1 MADSHAN
8 PGSTKK
14 LPQRACCHYPVS
26 VYLSKSPLAPHVSR
40 SHARPA
46 LKSKSFDD
54 RMEKAT
60 KAQAIKKLQAELK
73 EEKQAE
79 IQR

>member
-8 PGSTKK
+8 PGSSER
-14 LPQRACCHYPVS
+14 LPQRACSYPVS
-26 VYLSKSPLAPHVSR
+26 VYLNLQLAPHVSR

>member
-1 MADSHAN
+1 MAESQGN
-8 PGSTKK
+8 LGNTKRPPYGACFIPSLYVCLS
-14 LPQRACCHYPVS
+14 LPD
-26 VYLSKSPLAPHVSR
+26 LHVSR
-40 SHARPA
+40 SHMQPA

-60 KAQAIKKLQAELK
+60 KAQAIKKLQVELK

-79 IQR
+79 TQR

>member
-1 MADSHAN
+1 MYIN
-8 PGSTKK
+8 
-14 LPQRACCHYPVS
+14 Q
-26 VYLSKSPLAPHVSR
+26 SPLAPHVSR

-79 IQR
+79 IRR